1 MKPTVI
7 SAEALFEEFRPALH
21 WEWIAGHAHPERHF
35 DEAAVRDA
43 RSAAD
48 LVGYLNYIHPYRVQI
63 VGKREVAYLD
73 DAPADALERR
83 IQRIVTLEPPV
94 IIVADDQRAP
104 DRLVAMCD
112 RAEIPL
118 FTTTHSAGH
127 VIDVV
132 RAYLSQLMAE
142 RTTRHG
148 VFMDILGL
156 GVLLTGESGLGKSE
170 LGLELVSRG
179 HGLVADDAVDLFR
192 VSQTSLEGRCPE
204 LLRNL
209 LEVRGIGLLDI
220 KAIFGETAV
229 RRKMRLK
236 LIVHL
241 VRKETMEREFERLP
255 YEPLNEEILG
265 LGVLLTG
272 ESGLGKSELGL
283 ELISRG
289 HGLVADDAVDI
300 YRTSQTALEGR
311 CPALLQ
317 NLLEV
322 RGIGLLDIK
331 DIFGETAVR
340 RKMRQKL
347 IVHLV
352 RKETMEREFERLP
365 YEPLNEDILGLPVR
379 KVVIAVDAG
388 RNLAVLVEAAVR
400 NTVLQLR
407 GIDTYQEFIK
417 RHQAAMEQGE
427 G

>member
-1 MKPTVI
+1 MKPTSM
-7 SAEALFEEFRPALH
+7 SAEALFEAHREALR
-21 WEWIAGHAHPERHF
+21 WEWIAGHAHPERRF
-35 DEAAVRDA
+35 DENAIRDA

-63 VGKREVAYLD
+63 VGRREVAYLTE
-73 DAPADALERR
+73 ADADDCERR
-83 IQRIVTLEPPV
+83 IARIVTLEPPV
-94 IIVADDQRAP
+94 IIVADQQTAP

-118 FTTTHSAGH
+118 FVTQESAGH

-132 RAYLSQLMAE
+132 RGYLGRHFAD

-179 HGLVADDAVDLFR
+179 HGLVADDAVDIYR
-192 VSQTSLEGRCPE
+192 TSQTTLEGRCPE
-204 LLRNL
+204 LLQNL

-229 RRKMRLK
+229 RRKMKLQ

-241 VRKETMEREFERLP
+241 VRQSTMEREFERLP
-255 YEPLNEEILG
+255 YEPLYEE
-265 LGVLLTG
+265 V
-272 ESGLGKSELGL
+272 
-283 ELISRG
+283 
-289 HGLVADDAVDI
+289 
-300 YRTSQTALEGR
+300 
-311 CPALLQ
+311 
-317 NLLEV
+317 
-322 RGIGLLDIK
+322 LDI
-331 DIFGETAVR
+331 
-340 RKMRQKL
+340 
-347 IVHLV
+347 
-352 RKETMEREFERLP
+352 
-365 YEPLNEDILGLPVR
+365 PVR

-407 GIDTYQEFIK
+407 GIDTYQEFIA
-417 RHQAAMEQGE
+417 RHQKAMEQGE
-427 G
+427 GH